1 MAEAAVDLAAETGGS
16 GTSALQHGFTMS
28 CCPPPALELPGN
40 KQGGTHNRSMPPRQQ
55 KRPAQFDP
63 AVGPGGARAWSET
76 ATGQRPAPKQQP
88 NPKKQKQHPN
98 PSKKPSAAEAVAHAS
113 KSGVGRVFVLTSR
126 WAYAQQG
133 GECDFQVSD
142 SELKVLGCYS
152 EWDDLAARVR
162 REIKK
167 DATEL
172 FPVLQD
178 LADDDRGWDYDDDD
192 SGFVKKMNRT
202 LLDEGPL
209 GRHPLGYFVHGREV
223 VRDGL
228 DKGFKLAWIEVNGT
242 RGEYTFLL
250 EAHDQRVQ

>member
-1 MAEAAVDLAAETGGS
+1 
-16 GTSALQHGFTMS
+16 
-28 CCPPPALELPGN
+28 
-40 KQGGTHNRSMPPRQQ
+40 MPPRQR

-88 NPKKQKQHPN
+88 NPKKQKQHPH

-133 GECDFQVSD
+133 SGCFFDGSD

-162 REIKK
+162 REMKK
-167 DATEL
+167 DATKL
-172 FPVLQD
+172 FPVLQT
-178 LADDDRGWDYDDDD
+178 LDYDNDSDFDSDDGRGKR
-192 SGFVKKMNRT
+192 GFAEKMDRK

-209 GRHPLGYFVHGREV
+209 GREPLGG
-223 VRDGL
+223 
-228 DKGFKLAWIEVNGT
+228 KGFKLAWIEVNGT

-250 EAHDQRVQ
+250 EAHDQRVH